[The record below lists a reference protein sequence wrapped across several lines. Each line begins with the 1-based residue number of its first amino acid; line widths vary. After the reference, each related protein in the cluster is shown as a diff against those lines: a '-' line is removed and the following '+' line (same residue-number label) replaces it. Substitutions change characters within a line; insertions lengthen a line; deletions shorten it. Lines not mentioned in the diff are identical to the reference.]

1 MGTIELVSIYDFAIV
16 GAWQSRQ
23 KKNKGKTQM
32 QYQAELTDTFG
43 GEANYSWVKR
53 ASFTAKPET
62 NKREL
67 VRKAKKLLGLHGRHK
82 SEEYGEMIK
91 LTFGRDCIVAFITW

>member
-1 MGTIELVSIYDFAIV
+1 
-16 GAWQSRQ
+16 
-23 KKNKGKTQM
+23 M

-53 ASFTAKPET
+53 ASFIAKPET
-62 NKREL
+62 SKRALIRE
-67 VRKAKKLLGLHGRHK
+67 AKKLLGLYGRHK
-82 SEEYGEMIK
+82 SEEYGDMIK